1 MGTPQPTDGVWNIS
15 EETPAAYKTF
25 GTKGGV
31 SVTLSIMEGRGN
43 VPAGGRWKWQAVA
56 SYGAGRARIG
66 TGAADTPEAAMQA
79 AEARWPELLAEQE
92 EEAHREEQRKA
103 AEERRKAAQIE
114 TLLAAIAA
122 VNSDA
127 AETKPAGQT

>member
-1 MGTPQPTDGVWNIS
+1 MGNPQPTDSVWAIS

-25 GTKGGV
+25 GIKGGIGV
-31 SVTLSIMEGRGN
+31 ALSVMERRGN
-43 VPAGGRWKWQAVA
+43 VPAVGGWEWQAVA

-66 TGAADTPEAAMQA
+66 TGAAGTPEAAMRA

-92 EEAHREEQRKA
+92 EEAQREEQRKA
-103 AEERRKAAQIE
+103 AEEWRKAALRE

-122 VNSDA
+122 VNSEA
-127 AETKPAGQT
+127 AEAKPAG

>member
-1 MGTPQPTDGVWNIS
+1 METPQPTEGVWAIS

-25 GTKGGV
+25 GIKGGIGV
-31 SVTLSIMEGRGN
+31 ALSVREGRGN
-43 VPAGGRWKWQAVA
+43 VPDDSGWEWQAVA

-66 TGAADTPEAAMQA
+66 TGCAGTPEAAMRA

-92 EEAHREEQRKA
+92 EEAQREEQWKA

-127 AETKPAGQT
+127 AETEPAG

>member
-1 MGTPQPTDGVWNIS
+1 MGNPQPTDSVWAIS

-25 GTKGGV
+25 GIKGGIGV
-31 SVTLSIMEGRGN
+31 ALSVREGRGN
-43 VPAGGRWKWQAVA
+43 VPADGGWEWQAVA

-66 TGAADTPEAAMQA
+66 TGSAGTPEAAMRA

-92 EEAHREEQRKA
+92 EEKEREERRKA
-103 AEERRKAAQIE
+103 EQERRKAAQIE

-122 VNSDA
+122 VNSEA
-127 AETKPAGQT
+127 AETEPAG